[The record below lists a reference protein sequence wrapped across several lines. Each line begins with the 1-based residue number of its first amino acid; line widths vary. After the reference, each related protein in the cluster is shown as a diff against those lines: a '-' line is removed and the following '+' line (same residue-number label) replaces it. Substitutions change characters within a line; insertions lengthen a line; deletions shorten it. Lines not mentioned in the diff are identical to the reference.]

1 MKFFLDYFN
10 ENEKYFTRIERCC
23 MKFDITPSARAII
36 QNPTETWSSG
46 AITDGDIDKFY
57 FLLEER
63 EPTFFIPVLL
73 IPLWK
78 LKCSGHSPYFF
89 FLTSPLIDISHERST
104 PFTFGLPFS
113 SFVDLRSRGL
123 NSEYDF

>member
-1 MKFFLDYFN
+1 MKFFLDYCN
-10 ENEKYFTRIERCC
+10 ENEKYFTRKVLHEIWYYTFC
-23 MKFDITPSARAII
+23 
-36 QNPTETWSSG
+36 QGHNPESDWSSG

-78 LKCSGHSPYFF
+78 LKCSGHSP
-89 FLTSPLIDISHERST
+89 
-104 PFTFGLPFS
+104 
-113 SFVDLRSRGL
+113 
-123 NSEYDF
+123 